1 MFKTATYPTHEF
13 KGIKLRPGQV
23 IPFGARIVPGGVN
36 FSIYSSHAT
45 SCKLALFHQ
54 REAKPY
60 AVIPFL
66 DEFRI
71 GHVFAMVVY
80 DLDYENVE
88 YGFILDGP
96 SDPARGHRFDT
107 SQVLLDPYARVI
119 AGRGKWGSL
128 PPGASE
134 PRAYRSRVLIDSFDW
149 QGDRPLEIPLRDL
162 VIYETHVRGLT
173 AHPSAKAKH
182 AGTFAAVHEKIPYL
196 KELGVNCVEFLPVYE
211 FDELENDRRSPDGGR
226 LLNYWGYST
235 VGFFAPKA
243 GLAASGTEGGQVDE
257 FKALIRDLHKN
268 GIEIILDVVFNH
280 TAEGDERGP
289 YISFRGI
296 DNKTYYLLKPD
307 GSYFNFSGCGN
318 TLNCNNPIVRNM
330 ILDCLRYWASEYH
343 IDGFRFDLASIL
355 GRDMSGAPIESP
367 PLLETLA
374 FDPVLGKC
382 KLIAEAWDAGGLYQ
396 VGTFPSWGRW
406 SEWNGKYR
414 DDVRRFIKGD
424 VGVTWAVAQ
433 GMMGSPHVY
442 DAAHRGHCASINF
455 VTCHDGFT
463 MMDLFSYN
471 AKINDANGENNKDG
485 SNENHSWDCVS
496 PDRPNED
503 IAALRKKMIK
513 NAMSILMLSHGV
525 PMMLGGDEFGNSQ
538 NGNNNAY
545 CQDNEIS
552 WLNWDDLNRNRDI
565 FDYVSKLIALRKA
578 HECLRSPLDK
588 PRGDTKNGCKPVS
601 CHGTKAWHPDYDSH
615 SLAMMFCGDDD
626 FVYIAINAHWEPAT
640 FELPHLPDGFKW
652 KHYLASEP
660 GAKYDGGGEARAAER
675 SVVILTSGKVKG

>member
-1 MFKTATYPTHEF
+1 MIKTAKYHTHEY
-13 KGIKLRPGQV
+13 KGIKLRPGHV
-23 IPFGARIVPGGVN
+23 IPFGATIVQGGVN
-36 FSIYSSHAT
+36 FSIYSSRAT
-45 SCKLALFHQ
+45 SCKLALFHR
-54 REAKPY
+54 REPKPY

-80 DLDYENVE
+80 DLDYENIE
-88 YGFILDGP
+88 YGYIFDGP
-96 SDPARGHRFDT
+96 NDPAQGHWFDPDKI
-107 SQVLLDPYARVI
+107 LLDPYAKVI
-119 AGRGKWGSL
+119 AGRGKWGVL
-128 PPGASE
+128 PPGGST
-134 PRAYRSRVLIDSFDW
+134 PRAYRSRVLIEDFDW
-149 QGDRPLEIPLRDL
+149 KGDRPLEIPLRDL

-173 AHPSAKAKH
+173 AHPSSKAKN
-182 AGTFAAVHEKIPYL
+182 AGTFAAVREKIPHL
-196 KELGVNCVEFLPVYE
+196 KALGVNCVEFLPVYE
-211 FDELENDRRSPDGGR
+211 FDEFEHGRHSPDGATR

-243 GLAASGTEGGQVDE
+243 GLAASGSDGGQVDE

-268 GIEIILDVVFNH
+268 GIEVILDVVFNH

-355 GRDMSGAPIESP
+355 GRDMSGEPVENP

-406 SEWNGKYR
+406 SEWNGRYR

-424 VGVTWAVAQ
+424 HGFTWAVAQ

-442 DAAHRGHCASINF
+442 DPAHRGYSASINF

-471 AKINDANGENNKDG
+471 AKINDANGEDNKDG
-485 SNENHSWDCVS
+485 SNENHSWDCKVTGWT
-496 PDRPNED
+496 DGQV
-503 IAALRKKMIK
+503 AALRKKMVK
-513 NAMSILMLSHGV
+513 NSMSVLMLSHGV
-525 PMMLGGDEFGNSQ
+525 PMMLAGDEFCNSQ

-552 WLNWDDLNRNRDI
+552 WLNWNDLDGNRDI
-565 FDYVSKLIALRKA
+565 FDYVAKLIALRKA
-578 HECLRSPLDK
+578 HECLRSPLDE
-588 PRGDTKNGCKPVS
+588 PRGETKNGYQPVS
-601 CHGTKAWHPDYDSH
+601 CHGIKPWHPDYDSRM
-615 SLAMMFCGDDD
+615 LGMMFCGDDD
-626 FVYIAINAHWEPAT
+626 FVYIGINAYWEPET
-640 FELPHLPDGFKW
+640 FVLPELPKGFKW
-652 KHYLASEP
+652 TLCLASDP
-660 GAKYDGGGEARAAER
+660 DAKYGGKGEIPVAER
-675 SVVILTSGKVKG
+675 SVVILTSA